1 MKGMADSLRD
11 LGEPVSDRTLVLNLL
26 RGLNGRYDNLKT
38 WITRTV
44 PFPSFSKVRN
54 DLILEEIT
62 KGAAVPS
69 DTAGSLWLR
78 FRWAAPA
85 QLRSWQA
92 ALAPTY
98 STAAGSP
105 SSSR

>member
-1 MKGMADSLRD
+1 MKGMTDSLRD

-26 RGLNGRYDNLKT
+26 RGLNGRYDHLKT

-69 DTAGSLWLR
+69 DTTTALYGSASGGGDTGKG
-78 FRWAAPA
+78 AAP
-85 QLRSWQA
+85 W
-92 ALAPTY
+92 
-98 STAAGSP
+98 P
-105 SSSR
+105 SIYNPWTGRIS